1 MQGKNQRATTPRSN
15 PHHSNGCN
23 AEALLR
29 AANHALCGASDE
41 LKRAKLAIK
50 KIKGENR
57 NEKVQ

>member
-29 AANHALCGASDE
+29 AANRALCGAPDE
-41 LKRAKLAIK
+41 PKRAKLANK
-50 KIKGENR
+50 KQENK
-57 NEKVQ
+57 NYEI